1 MRPSSM
7 LLAGMKSEKMLYIGI
22 HYIAADESLIY
33 RASHRWYNK
42 INIKS
47 NVWWARESSFYSY
60 IFDAITSK
68 CPGAI
73 VATSNCAQFIANC
86 CTLAFWRIRWQWKWI
101 QNTNICI
108 ENEEIFYCD
117 SIYYLGNWYS
127 RSSQRTSLICKRTHR
142 SYSYWYW
149 NSNFDAFVFFGWLY
163 DWHTGRSYRQM
174 MINMPNA
181 YRSMIENHAVEPWF
195 LLLLLFFCIW
205 LVTR

>member
-7 LLAGMKSEKMLYIGI
+7 LLAGMKTEKMLYIGI

-73 VATSNCAQFIANC
+73 VATSNCAQSIANC
-86 CTLAFWRIRWQWKWI
+86 HTLACWRIRWQWKWI

-108 ENEEIFYCD
+108 ENEEILLWFNILFGELIFTVIAENFID
-117 SIYYLGNWYS
+117 MQADASIIFI
-127 RSSQRTSLICKRTHR
+127 LILEFKFWCICFVWLALWLTH
-142 SYSYWYW
+142 W
-149 NSNFDAFVFFGWLY
+149 
-163 DWHTGRSYRQM
+163 
-174 MINMPNA
+174 P
-181 YRSMIENHAVEPWF
+181 F
-195 LLLLLFFCIW
+195 LS
-205 LVTR
+205 TDDD